1 MIHDCFT
8 FAGEFDVLELRLETL
23 TGVVDRFVVAEGTR
37 SFAGQPREV
46 SELHARVPARFR
58 DRIVH
63 LVVNELEA
71 APQSAWHNEFRQRNA
86 LARGLVDAH
95 PEDLL
100 VLSDVDEIP
109 HPDSVH
115 RFRPGRYLSAVLHQ
129 RVFYY
134 ALNNELVGSGDKWEL
149 PWKAARVTTVRHFH
163 RYYRTM
169 QNLRRF
175 GSEGR
180 LPVTARRIDSLLLD
194 RVTTQHLVPG
204 GWHFTY
210 LMAPAA
216 IALKIAGFSHQEF
229 NEDRYT
235 DLEHLARCVQSRIDP
250 FGRERHFRVV
260 DVQAGLPL
268 PIQREPER
276 FRNWLVPNPDSAS
289 AVTGVGRAQRGEV
302 AADPHVRRAPDEAE

>member
-23 TGVVDRFVVAEGTR
+23 ADVVDRFVVAEGTR

-46 SELHARVPARFR
+46 SQLHARVPARFR

-63 LVVNELEA
+63 LVVDELEA

-86 LARGLVDAH
+86 LARGILDAH
-95 PEDLL
+95 PDDLL

-109 HPDSVH
+109 HPDSVR

-134 ALNNELVGSGDKWEL
+134 ALNNELVVSGDPWEL
-149 PWKAARVTTVRHFH
+149 PCKAARVTTVRHFH
-163 RYYRTM
+163 RFYRTM

-175 GSEGR
+175 GSESR
-180 LPVTARRIDSLLLD
+180 LAITARRIDALLLN

-210 LMAPAA
+210 LMTPAA
-216 IALKIAGFSHQEF
+216 IAQKIASFSHQEY
-229 NEDRYT
+229 NQGRYT
-235 DLEHLARCVQSRIDP
+235 DLEHLARCVQSRTDP

-260 DVQAGLPL
+260 DTQADLPL
-268 PIQREPER
+268 PIQREPDR
-276 FRNWLVPNPDSAS
+276 FRTWLVPDPAS
-289 AVTGVGRAQRGEV
+289 ATAVAGVGRA
-302 AADPHVRRAPDEAE
+302 

>member
-1 MIHDCFT
+1 MSHQTRALHSMIHDCFT

-23 TGVVDRFVVAEGTR
+23 ADVVDRFVVAEGTR
-37 SFAGQPREV
+37 TFAGQPREV
-46 SELHARVPARFR
+46 SRLHARVPARFR

-63 LVVNELEA
+63 LVVDDLEA

-86 LARGLVDAH
+86 LARGLLDAH
-95 PEDLL
+95 GDDLL

-109 HPDSVH
+109 HPDSVR

-134 ALNNELVGSGDKWEL
+134 AFNNELVVSGDRWEL
-149 PWKAARVTTVRHFH
+149 PCKAARVTTVRHFQ
-163 RYYRTM
+163 RFYRTM

-180 LPVTARRIDSLLLD
+180 HPITARRIDALLLD

-210 LMAPAA
+210 LMTPAA
-216 IALKIAGFSHQEF
+216 IAQKIASFSHQEY
-229 NEDRYT
+229 NQGRYT
-235 DLEHLARCVQSRIDP
+235 DLEHLAHCVQSRTDP

-260 DVQAGLPL
+260 DSQADLPL
-268 PIQREPER
+268 PIQREPDR
-276 FRNWLVPNPDSAS
+276 FRTWLVPDPAS
-289 AVTGVGRAQRGEV
+289 ATTVAGVGQA
-302 AADPHVRRAPDEAE
+302 